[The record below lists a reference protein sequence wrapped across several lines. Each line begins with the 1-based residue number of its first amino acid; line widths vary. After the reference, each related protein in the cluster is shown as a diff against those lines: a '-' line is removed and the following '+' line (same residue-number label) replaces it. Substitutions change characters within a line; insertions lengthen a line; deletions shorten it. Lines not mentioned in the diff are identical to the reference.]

1 MKKIC
6 RNIISIFIFLICFL
20 FTFNIIKIGILPN
33 KYLILIVLCELIL
46 YVLGLI
52 LFNLKKKVFIIIGII
67 IYIILSLFN
76 GAGYYYISKI
86 NKHIDSSFSNDYYS
100 VTTKYYVVSSMNDS
114 RDNIKNINKNST
126 INYYK
131 YGRSIKKAMKI
142 LGNYNYY
149 ERDKAIDSFEDV
161 KNGNLFLISK
171 DDYDYFFNSTILDSK
186 DNYKIIYEFDVT
198 DKINKNMSVKDSYNI
213 YINGLDFTGV
223 MRDYNLIVTI
233 NNKKKKILLTS
244 MSRDTL
250 VDVPDYK
257 VQDTLMCLGYFDS
270 EVSKRA
276 IEKFLDTNIDY
287 TINVN
292 TNSLVN
298 IVDSIDGV
306 EFCSDYDFVTSH
318 ALVLNTYDDT
328 QNRKLHVTKGC
339 KKYNGIEILT
349 IARERIAI
357 PGSDNIRQ
365 MNCRQILINIAKKL
379 ASTTTLKNY
388 DKVIKSFDGLY
399 TTDMNDKV
407 LKRTIK
413 SIIEDNNYEI
423 IEQNVDGHDEMGIV
437 HLGTVESWITRPYED
452 SVASASKNINSIL
465 KER

>member
-1 MKKIC
+1 
-6 RNIISIFIFLICFL
+6 
-20 FTFNIIKIGILPN
+20 
-33 KYLILIVLCELIL
+33 
-46 YVLGLI
+46 
-52 LFNLKKKVFIIIGII
+52 
-67 IYIILSLFN
+67 
-76 GAGYYYISKI
+76 
-86 NKHIDSSFSNDYYS
+86 
-100 VTTKYYVVSSMNDS
+100 MNDS
-114 RDNIKNINKNST
+114 RDNINNINKNST